1 MRWDDEINIECDCEC
16 NWALKLYTCL
26 ITLLFEVWIWNRLL
40 FRSHRFNLKVHW
52 LCSFVAVN
60 ECMAAAAA
68 AAATEYAQS
77 MNERW
82 TNKFFVNILSDM
94 LTDTTTT
101 PSSSLHCTLSLIPL
115 YLINL
120 TNATAKNNRI
130 GNRNQLDKN
139 ETWQMEKF
147 VQFENN
153 FYRFI
158 SSPSLILALL
168 LAANERWLLLLCL
181 CCVIMGTGI
190 SHG

>member
-1 MRWDDEINIECDCEC
+1 MQLGMET
-16 NWALKLYTCL
+16 LY
-26 ITLLFEVWIWNRLL
+26 LLDNSFVRSLNLNRLL
-40 FRSHRFNLKVHW
+40 FWSHRFSLKVHW
-52 LCSFVAVN
+52 LCGFVSVNVN
-60 ECMAAAAA
+60 ECMAV
-68 AAATEYAQS
+68 AATEYAQS

-101 PSSSLHCTLSLIPL
+101 PSSSLHCTLRLIPL

-168 LAANERWLLLLCL
+168 LAADERCSLLLCL
-181 CCVIMGTGI
+181 CCVIMGIGI